1 MLDKLALVERDRADS
16 SLASN
21 ASPAASGFPEVRRW
35 LHLPPPGL
43 HRGEGKCAEIRA
55 ALAKNFDRQPAPD
68 AKCASS
74 SAHADVSTVFPG
86 QRGPHRASCR
96 LVVNARAV
104 R

>member
-35 LHLPPPGL
+35 LRLPPPGL

-55 ALAKNFDRQPAPD
+55 ALAKHFERQPAPD
-68 AKCASS
+68 ARSASS
-74 SAHADVSTVFPG
+74 AARAHVLTVFAK
-86 QRGPHRASCR
+86 QRGRRRGSCR
-96 LVVNARAV
+96 PAVNARAV
-104 R
+104 Q